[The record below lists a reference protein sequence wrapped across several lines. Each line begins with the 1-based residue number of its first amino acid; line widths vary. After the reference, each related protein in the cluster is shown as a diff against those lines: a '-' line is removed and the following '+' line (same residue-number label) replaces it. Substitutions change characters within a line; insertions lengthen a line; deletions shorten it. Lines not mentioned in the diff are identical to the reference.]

1 MVLFRNPERGA
12 ITMFI
17 SRNFKPYAAKF
28 LPVVTVLLLSF
39 GSYHSAMASQNVVID
54 MSKPISANQLAAYN
68 RDGIAIDY
76 DNTPVLR
83 EVYVTDKSGITAYQL
98 PSGAAK
104 KVQDYPFSAKLE
116 VIEDNKEWYGIRE
129 RVFRQYYK
137 KGTEIESV
145 KWEKIYVKK
154 SQTGLFNT
162 IVLKPND
169 LNIISYLSVGENS
182 ESFETDKPLNKYLK
196 FELIDKA
203 LFEKKRPLAVN
214 FLSKNNPGVS
224 KKRGVLSIPTASK
237 VVTFTD
243 NDIDNDGYETFD
255 YTGQI
260 NVLKQHLVNGHYW
273 ESYDYKMIDKNTG
286 KTTQTFID
294 YPYISPNKKYIIAAY
309 ANPYEQYTDL
319 ILYKI
324 DGKEISPIMIAGFK
338 NWMPATE
345 PSDIFWASDGYLYL
359 AVTHSSVF
367 WKEDGSLNDQF
378 QYMRIK
384 IDL

>member
-1 MVLFRNPERGA
+1 
-12 ITMFI
+12 MFV
-17 SRNFKPYAAKF
+17 SRKFKPDSAKF
-28 LPVVTVLLLSF
+28 LLVVTVLLLSF

-154 SQTGLFNT
+154 SQTSVFNK

-169 LNIISYLSVGENS
+169 LNIISYLLADGKDERS
-182 ESFETDKPLNKYLK
+182 EKGRALKNYLK

-214 FLSKNNPGVS
+214 YVS
-224 KKRGVLSIPTASK
+224 KDQMIKKKKGVLSIPTAKK
-237 VVTFTD
+237 VVKLI
-243 NDIDNDGYETFD
+243 DIDTDDDGRASFEYI
-255 YTGQI
+255 GQI
-260 NVLKQHLVNGHYW
+260 NALNQHLIFGQFW
-273 ESYDYKMIDKNTG
+273 EISGYTMIDKTNG
-286 KTTQTFID
+286 KQTDSLVGF
-294 YPYISPNKKYIIAAY
+294 PYLSPDKKHIIAVY
-309 ANPYEQYTDL
+309 ADPYGEQHADL
-319 ILYKI
+319 ELYRIENKQIVPILNA
-324 DGKEISPIMIAGFK
+324 EFK
-338 NWMPATE
+338 NWMPAVE
-345 PSDIFWASDGYLYL
+345 PEDIFWAKDGYLYL

-367 WKEDGSLNDQF
+367 WKEDGNLNDQF
-378 QYMRIK
+378 QYIRIK
-384 IDL
+384 VDL

>member
-1 MVLFRNPERGA
+1 
-12 ITMFI
+12 MFI
-17 SRNFKPYAAKF
+17 SKNFQPYAANL
-28 LPVVTVLLLSF
+28 LPVVTALLLSF
-39 GSYHSAMASQNVVID
+39 GSYHSAVASQNVIID
-54 MSKPISANQLAAYN
+54 MSKPISASQLAAYN

-76 DNTPVLR
+76 DNTSVLR

-104 KVQDYPFSAKLE
+104 KVQDYPFGAKLE

-129 RVFRQYYK
+129 RVFRQYHK

-169 LNIISYLSVGENS
+169 LNIISYLLADGKD
-182 ESFETDKPLNKYLK
+182 ESFEKGEALNKYLK

-214 FLSKNNPGVS
+214 YLSKDQMI
-224 KKRGVLSIPTASK
+224 KKKKGVLSIPTANK
-237 VVTFTD
+237 VVKLIDIDTD
-243 NDIDNDGYETFD
+243 NDGRASFEYI
-255 YTGQI
+255 GQI
-260 NVLKQHLVNGHYW
+260 NALNQHLIFGQFW
-273 ESYDYKMIDKNTG
+273 EISGYTMIDKTNG
-286 KTTQTFID
+286 QQTESLVGF
-294 YPYISPNKKYIIAAY
+294 PYLSPDKKHIIAVY
-309 ANPYEQYTDL
+309 GDPYGEQHTDL
-319 ILYKI
+319 ELYRIQNNKILF
-324 DGKEISPIMIAGFK
+324 IMSAEFK
-338 NWMPATE
+338 NWMPTVE
-345 PSDIFWASDGYLYL
+345 PEDIFWAKDGYLYL